1 MVKQLNMEESNKRLL
16 VLYAEDIVRQRMCE
30 NDVSHDHL
38 HVFRVRRM
46 AMKIAKNL
54 ISRSYPVNPLIVE
67 LAALFH
73 DLCDHK
79 YVKGDEESVRDEIS
93 TSMKRY
99 GMDDRTV
106 SLVLKIMDNVSHST
120 EKRLR
125 ENGEWSKWHD
135 TCLELHW

>member
-1 MVKQLNMEESNKRLL
+1 MDDSNKRLL
-16 VLYAEDIVRQRMCE
+16 ILYAEEIVRQRMSAF
-30 NDVSHDHL
+30 DVSHDYL

-46 AMKIAKNL
+46 AMKFAENL

-79 YVKGDEESVRDEIS
+79 YVQGDEASVRDEIS

-99 GMDDRTV
+99 GMDDKTV
-106 SLVLKIMDNVSHST
+106 NLVLKIVDNVSNST
-120 EKRLR
+120 ENRLR
-125 ENGEWSKWHD
+125 ENGQWSKWHD